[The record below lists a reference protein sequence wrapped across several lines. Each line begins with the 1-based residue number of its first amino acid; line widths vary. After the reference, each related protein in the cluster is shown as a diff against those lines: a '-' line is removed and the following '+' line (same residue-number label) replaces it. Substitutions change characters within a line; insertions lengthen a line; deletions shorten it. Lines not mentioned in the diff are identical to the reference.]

1 MDEMGIQDHCT
12 SRHGTG
18 FLLHSPPQGD
28 TMAAVKAL
36 FNLKIVFVAL
46 LALIF
51 VGVAGF
57 HFIEG
62 WPWFDGL
69 YMVLT
74 TITTIGY
81 GEVHPLSH
89 VGRIFNTFIIVAGV
103 GLVLLFFGGATQALL
118 EFELQSVFGRRRM
131 DREISRLSDHYIICG
146 AGRVGRSVAREL
158 ARKPLPFVVV
168 DTDEAKLARYSAK
181 GWLTLVG
188 DATQARVLR
197 ELHIESARGLV
208 AATTTD
214 ATNIYIILTA
224 RSLNTRLNIIARASE
239 EDAEKHLVTAGAD
252 HVVSPYNFAGY
263 RIAQTFMRPHV
274 VDFFDTAMNQQK
286 PLEIEEVQVR
296 PGSRFVGATLEASR
310 IRQEMG
316 VIVLAIKG
324 EDSHMRFNPAPD
336 QVIHSGD
343 HLIAMGE
350 PDGLRRLED
359 SATERA

>member
-1 MDEMGIQDHCT
+1 M
-12 SRHGTG
+12 
-18 FLLHSPPQGD
+18 
-28 TMAAVKAL
+28 KAF
-36 FNLKIVFVAL
+36 FNLKIIFLALVAL
-46 LALIF
+46 VLI
-51 VGVAGF
+51 GVAGF
-57 HFIEG
+57 HYMEG
-62 WPWFDGL
+62 WSWFDGF

-89 VGRIFNTFIIVAGV
+89 AGRIFNTFIIVTGV

-131 DREISRLSDHYIICG
+131 DREISRLSDHFILCG
-146 AGRVGRSVAREL
+146 AGRVGRSAAREL
-158 ARKPLPFVVV
+158 ARKPLPFVVI
-168 DTDEAKLARYSAK
+168 DSDATKLARYSDE

-188 DATQARVLR
+188 DATHEHVLR
-197 ELHIESARGLV
+197 QAHIESARGLV

-214 ATNIYIILTA
+214 AINVYIILTA
-224 RSLNTRLNIIARASE
+224 RSLNPKLKIIARASE
-239 EDAEKHLVTAGAD
+239 EEAEKHLLTAGAD
-252 HVVSPYNFAGY
+252 RVVSPYNFAGY

-286 PLEIEEVQVR
+286 PLEIEEVQVQA
-296 PGSRFVGATLEASR
+296 GSRVAGQTLEGSR

-324 EDSHMRFNPAPD
+324 EDSHMRFNPPPD
-336 QVIHSGD
+336 EMIHQGD

-350 PDGLRRLED
+350 PEGLRRLEQ

>member
-1 MDEMGIQDHCT
+1 MLRPT
-12 SRHGTG
+12 PRR
-18 FLLHSPPQGD
+18 D
-28 TMAAVKAL
+28 TMAGVKAL
-36 FNLKIVFVAL
+36 FNLKVLFLAL
-46 LALIF
+46 LALVF

-62 WPWFDGL
+62 WPWFDGF

-89 VGRIFNTFIIVAGV
+89 IGRIFNTFIIVTGV
-103 GLVLLFFGGATQALL
+103 ALVLLFFGGATQALL

-131 DREISRLSDHYIICG
+131 DRDISRLSDHYIICG

-158 ARKPLPFVVV
+158 ARKPLPFVIV
-168 DTDEAKLARYSAK
+168 DSSQEKLARYSAED
-181 GWLTLVG
+181 WLTLVG
-188 DATQARVLR
+188 DATQAHVLR

-224 RSLNTRLNIIARASE
+224 RSLNPKLNIIARASE
-239 EDAEKHLVTAGAD
+239 EDAEQHLVTAGAD

-286 PLEIEEVQVR
+286 PLEIEEVQVQA
-296 PGSRFVGATLEASR
+296 GSRFVGATLEASR
-310 IRQEMG
+310 IRQEMS
-316 VIVLAIKG
+316 VIVLAITG
-324 EDSHMRFNPAPD
+324 EDSHMRFNPPPD
-336 QVIHSGD
+336 EVIHSGD

-350 PDGLRRLED
+350 PDGLRRLEE
-359 SATERA
+359 SATGRA

>member
-1 MDEMGIQDHCT
+1 MT
-12 SRHGTG
+12 
-18 FLLHSPPQGD
+18 
-28 TMAAVKAL
+28 AVKAL
-36 FNLKIVFVAL
+36 FNLKILFFSLIAL
-46 LALIF
+46 VLI
-51 VGVAGF
+51 GVLGF
-57 HFIEG
+57 HFLEG
-62 WPWFDGL
+62 WPWFDGF

-81 GEVHPLSH
+81 GELHPLSPA
-89 VGRIFNTFIIVAGV
+89 GRYFNTFIIIAGV
-103 GLVLLFFGGATQALL
+103 GLLLLFFGSATQALL

-131 DREISRLSDHYIICG
+131 DREISRLSGHFIICG

-158 ARKPLPFVVV
+158 ARKPLPFVVI
-168 DTDEAKLARYSAK
+168 DSDEAKLARYTAE
-181 GWLTLVG
+181 GWLTLIG
-188 DATQARVLR
+188 DATQANILQQA
-197 ELHIESARGLV
+197 HIESARGLV

-224 RSLNTRLNIIARASE
+224 RSLNPTIKIIARASE
-239 EDAEKHLVTAGAD
+239 DNAEKHLLTAGAD
-252 HVVSPYNFAGY
+252 RIVSPYHFAGY

-286 PLEIEEVQVR
+286 PLEIEEVQVQA
-296 PGSRFVGATLEASR
+296 GSRFAGQTLEGSR

-324 EDSHMRFNPAPD
+324 EDSQMRFNPAPD
-336 QVIHSGD
+336 EVIHAGD

-359 SATERA
+359 TATERA

>member
-1 MDEMGIQDHCT
+1 
-12 SRHGTG
+12 
-18 FLLHSPPQGD
+18 
-28 TMAAVKAL
+28 MAPVKPYL
-36 FNLKIVFVAL
+36 NLKIVFVAL
-46 LALIF
+46 VALVLI
-51 VGVAGF
+51 GMAGF
-57 HFIEG
+57 HFLEG
-62 WPWFDGL
+62 WSWFEGF

-89 VGRIFNTFIIVAGV
+89 TGRIFNTFVIIAGV
-103 GLVLLFFGGATQALL
+103 ALVLLFFGGATQALL

-131 DREISRLSDHYIICG
+131 DREIGRLSDHYIICG

-158 ARKPLPFVVV
+158 ARKPCPFVIV
-168 DTDEAKLARYSAK
+168 DNDVQKLASYSDQ

-188 DATQARVLR
+188 DATQTAVLR
-197 ELHIESARGLV
+197 QAHIERARGLV
-208 AATTTD
+208 ASTTTD

-224 RSLNTRLNIIARASE
+224 RSLNPNLQIIARASE
-239 EDAEKHLVTAGAD
+239 EEAEKHLLTAGAN

-274 VDFFDTAMNQQK
+274 VDFFDTAMNRQL
-286 PLEIEEVQVR
+286 PLEIEEVQVQA
-296 PGSRFVGATLEASR
+296 GSRFAGQTLEGSR

-324 EDSHMRFNPAPD
+324 EGSLMRFNPSPD
-336 QVIHSGD
+336 EVIHRGD

-350 PDGLRRLED
+350 PDGLRRLEQ
-359 SATERA
+359 SAERA

>member
-1 MDEMGIQDHCT
+1 
-12 SRHGTG
+12 
-18 FLLHSPPQGD
+18 
-28 TMAAVKAL
+28 MAAVKAL
-36 FNLKIVFVAL
+36 FNLKVLFLAL

-51 VGVAGF
+51 IGVAGF

-62 WPWFDGL
+62 WRWFDGF

-81 GEVHPLSH
+81 GEIHPLSH

-103 GLVLLFFGGATQALL
+103 GLVLLFFGAATQALL

-158 ARKPLPFVVV
+158 ARKPLSFVLV
-168 DTDEAKLARYSAK
+168 DSDQAKLARYSDK
-181 GWLTLVG
+181 GWLTVVG
-188 DATQARVLR
+188 DATQENVLR

-224 RSLNTRLNIIARASE
+224 RGLNPKLNIIARASE
-239 EDAEKHLVTAGAD
+239 EDSEKHLLTAGAN

-263 RIAQTFMRPHV
+263 RIAQTFLRPHV
-274 VDFFDTAMNQQK
+274 VDFFDTAMLQDQH
-286 PLEIEEVQVR
+286 PLEIIEVQVQA
-296 PGSRFVGATLEASR
+296 GSRFVGATLEGSR

-324 EDSHMRFNPAPD
+324 EGSHMRFNPAPD
-336 QVIHSGD
+336 DVIHAGD
-343 HLIAMGE
+343 HLIVMGE
-350 PDGLRRLED
+350 PAGLRRLED